1 MIPILPSAS
10 LSKDRG
16 NRPSVKFILLVLA
29 IGALLVIGY
38 LIGYKDGK
46 KQGEIKILKAV
57 ATIMVGALDKAA
69 Q

>member
-16 NRPSVKFILLVLA
+16 NRPETRFVAILVVVL
-29 IGALLVIGY
+29 LLLLGY
-38 LIGYKDGK
+38 LVGYYNGK

-57 ATIMVGALDKAA
+57 AKIMAGALDKAA
-69 Q
+69 NK